1 MCFCAILNLG
11 ILNLTLILFS
21 WKSHIKITPQ
31 KIYKSCNLIF
41 VIYIQLEKLI
51 HWSFCSMFPQLS
63 MKYEGVLTGIKY
75 FVRNH
80 IISLHSSICPWNM
93 SLFISPELPLFYIS
107 KMRFEV
113 IYNFIWLSEFL
124 FPSNKTFLLCTKSF
138 FFWPAAVEDVTS
150 WQNCMK
156 KISFQSAHWRKWM
169 KWDWWKLF
177 KDSIR
182 QNCNLGRNKV
192 CFETFKRYFSRV

>member
-1 MCFCAILNLG
+1 
-11 ILNLTLILFS
+11 
-21 WKSHIKITPQ
+21 
-31 KIYKSCNLIF
+31 
-41 VIYIQLEKLI
+41 
-51 HWSFCSMFPQLS
+51 MFPQLS
-63 MKYEGVLTGIKY
+63 MKYEGVSTGIKY

-192 CFETFKRYFSRV
+192 CFETFKRYFQECKHTLTTK

>member
-1 MCFCAILNLG
+1 MCFCAVLNLG

-63 MKYEGVLTGIKY
+63 MKYEGVSTGIKY

-138 FFWPAAVEDVTS
+138 FFWTGSCRRCNFLA
-150 WQNCMK
+150 
-156 KISFQSAHWRKWM
+156 
-169 KWDWWKLF
+169 KLYE
-177 KDSIR
+177 KDIFSIR
-182 QNCNLGRNKV
+182 SLKEMDEVRLMKA
-192 CFETFKRYFSRV
+192 F